1 LPLTGERINI
11 LLQITD
17 AARDK
22 LKEILSENAGKYLR
36 ITIEAG

>member
-1 LPLTGERINI
+1 LIGEKENI

-22 LKEILSENAGKYLR
+22 IKEILDENVGKYLR